1 MDVIGLDASLVRG
14 SHGRVP
20 DRPGAGPLL
29 MTNAPDLLGDAP
41 LEATGVH
48 DVLLRHLG
56 VEAPVAVA

>member
-1 MDVIGLDASLVRG
+1 
-14 SHGRVP
+14 
-20 DRPGAGPLL
+20 

-56 VEAPVAVA
+56 VGAPVGLA